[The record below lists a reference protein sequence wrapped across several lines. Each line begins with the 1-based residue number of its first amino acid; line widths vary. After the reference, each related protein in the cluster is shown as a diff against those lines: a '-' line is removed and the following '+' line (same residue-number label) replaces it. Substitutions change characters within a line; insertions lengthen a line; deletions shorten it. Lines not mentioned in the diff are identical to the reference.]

1 MKRIENM
8 ASRKIEDCTPS
19 LQQKIKAFAIA
30 MYRAGIPFIITCT
43 ARIVDEQVALY
54 AQGRKSL
61 EDVNRLRAIAGLAA
75 INGTQNKNRVTW
87 TLQSNH
93 LIDLED
99 GNPDNDKS
107 RAFDIAISPGG
118 KPVWE
123 LKVDVNNDQKPDY
136 EQAGLIGESVGLRWG
151 GRFSKPDM
159 PHFEDL

>member
-1 MKRIENM
+1 M

-54 AQGRKSL
+54 AQGRKPL

-75 INGTQNKNRVTW
+75 ISGTQNKNKVTW

-93 LIDLED
+93 LIDLDD

-107 RAFDIAISPGG
+107 RAFDFAISPGG
-118 KPVWE
+118 KPVWDI
-123 LKVDVNNDQKPDY
+123 KVDVNKDQKPDY